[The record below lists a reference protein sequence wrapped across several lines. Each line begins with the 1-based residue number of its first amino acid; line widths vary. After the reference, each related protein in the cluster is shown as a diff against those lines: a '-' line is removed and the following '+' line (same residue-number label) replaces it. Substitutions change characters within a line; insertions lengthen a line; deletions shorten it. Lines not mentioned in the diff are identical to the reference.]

1 MMLRLY
7 RLTAR
12 PARGMWLVLFG
23 WLLAAPAAWGQP
35 ANADALRRAT
45 RAALAD
51 AFPDD
56 VARLQVDVKRASGE
70 AGAIDQPR
78 VTFRSLDRLP
88 RGAAQVQVYQR
99 ANGQWTRAGWALLHV
114 AHYDSVLVTTRTIG
128 PGDAITRD
136 DVRITWRETTR
147 FRGTPLSAIV
157 FEQDAPLRAD
167 RHLHGGRLLR
177 ENDVRPPYAV
187 DTGQT
192 VTVQYQRGLLRM
204 TLRCKAREPGFVG
217 DVIRVYAP
225 DNDTAYRAR
234 LVDAG
239 RATWIE
245 TL

>member
-1 MMLRLY
+1 
-7 RLTAR
+7 
-12 PARGMWLVLFG
+12 MWLVLFG
-23 WLLAAPAAWGQP
+23 WLLAAPAAWAQP
-35 ANADALRRAT
+35 ANADALHRAT

-56 VARLQVDVKRASGE
+56 VARLQIDVKRASGE
-70 AGAIDQPR
+70 AGTVSQPR
-78 VTFRSLDRLP
+78 VAFRPLDRLP

-99 ANGQWTRAGWALLHV
+99 TNGQWTRAGWALLHV

-147 FRGTPLSAIV
+147 FRGTPLAATV
-157 FEQDAPLRAD
+157 FRHDATLRAD
-167 RHLHGGRLLR
+167 RHLRSGRLLR

-192 VTVQYQRGLLRM
+192 VTVQYQRGRLRM
-204 TLRCKAREPGFVG
+204 VLRCKAREPGFVG

-225 DNDTAYRAR
+225 DNDAAYRAR

>member
-1 MMLRLY
+1 MVSF
-7 RLTAR
+7 
-12 PARGMWLVLFG
+12 ARGVWLALLG
-23 WLLAAPAAWGQP
+23 GLLAAPAAWAQP
-35 ANADALRRAT
+35 ANADALRQAT

-56 VARLQVDVKRASGE
+56 LDRLRIAVTRASGD
-70 AGAIDQPR
+70 AGAVDQPR
-78 VTFRSLDRLP
+78 VSFRSLNRLP

-99 ANGQWTRAGWALLHV
+99 AGGQWTRAGWALLHV

-128 PGDAITRD
+128 PSDAISRD
-136 DVRITWRETTR
+136 DVDVVWRETTR
-147 FRGTPLSAIV
+147 FRGTPLSAAV
-157 FEQDAPLRAD
+157 FQQDAPLRAD
-167 RHLHGGRLLR
+167 RHLQSGRMLR

-192 VTVQYQRGLLRM
+192 VTVQYQRGRLRM

>member
-1 MMLRLY
+1 MIVPPPR
-7 RLTAR
+7 TAV
-12 PARGMWLVLFG
+12 PLAHGALLIVIG
-23 WLLAAPAAWGQP
+23 WLLAAPAAWSQP

-45 RAALAD
+45 RAALAE

-56 VARLQVDVKRASGE
+56 LARLRIEVKRASGP
-70 AGAIDQPR
+70 AGTVEQPR
-78 VTFRSLDRLP
+78 VSFRALDRLP
-88 RGAAQVQVYQR
+88 RGAAQVQVYR
-99 ANGQWTRAGWALLHV
+99 RTNGQWTRAGWALLHV
-114 AHYDSVLVTTRTIG
+114 AHHDSVLVTDRTIG

-147 FRGTPLSAIV
+147 FRGTPLSAAV
-157 FEQDAPLRAD
+157 FQQDAPLRAD
-167 RHLHGGRLLR
+167 RHLRSGRLLR

-192 VTVQYQRGLLRM
+192 VTVQYQRGSLRM
-204 TLRCKAREPGFVG
+204 MLRCKAREPGFVG

-234 LVDAG
+234 LTDAG